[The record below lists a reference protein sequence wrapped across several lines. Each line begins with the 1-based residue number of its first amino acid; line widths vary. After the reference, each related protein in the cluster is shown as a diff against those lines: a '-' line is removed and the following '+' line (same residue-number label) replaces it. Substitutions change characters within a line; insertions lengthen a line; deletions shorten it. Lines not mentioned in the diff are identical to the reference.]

1 MKASDFALLGSAVAA
16 ALLAVSLFV
25 YSRSRRRGDPE
36 ALRRAR
42 IDAAGRFIEGMATD
56 VQSGVVYYRWSW
68 RGVQYEASQD
78 LRSLSHLLPESDD
91 VLIGPVTVKFLA
103 KDPSNSIVMSE
114 RWSGFRALRGTA
126 DKMA

>member
-1 MKASDFALLGSAVAA
+1 MRSSDLALLGSAVAA
-16 ALLAVSLFV
+16 AVLAVSLFL
-25 YSRSRRRGDPE
+25 YSRFRRRGDPE

-42 IDAAGRFIEGMATD
+42 IDANGRFIEGMATD

-78 LRSLSHLLPESDD
+78 LRSLSHLLPASDD
-91 VLIGPVTVKFLA
+91 VLIGPVTVKFLS

-114 RWSGFRALRGTA
+114 RWSGFRALRGMNGKTA
-126 DKMA
+126 

>member
-1 MKASDFALLGSAVAA
+1 MKSSDLALLGAAVAA
-16 ALLAVSLFV
+16 AVLAVSLLV
-25 YSRSRRRGDPE
+25 YSRFRRRGDPE

-42 IDAAGRFIEGMATD
+42 IDANGRFIEGMVTD
-56 VQSGVVYYRWSW
+56 FQTGVVYYRWSW

-78 LRSLSHLLPESDD
+78 LCSLSHLLPESDD

-114 RWSGFRALRGTA
+114 RWSGFRALRGTT
-126 DKMA
+126 DKTA